1 MKSFTKQR
9 RELSGPWL
17 LVGMTSAAM
26 ASASAPFLPLKRT
39 GTSEEI
45 AQAIV
50 FIGSDAA
57 SFITGT
63 IVGVDGGM
71 LAS

>member
-1 MKSFTKQR
+1 VNQAQ
-9 RELSGPWL
+9 L
-17 LVGMTSAAM
+17 AARGD
-26 ASASAPFLPLKRT
+26 AGLAGTLRVPLRRT

-50 FIGSDAA
+50 FIRSDSA

-63 IVGVDGGM
+63 ILGVDGGM
-71 LAS
+71 LA